1 MIGMEPTFEEHVE
14 NLVSVFDE
22 VRRVLRPDGTLWL
35 NYGDAYWSNP
45 SNGRGS
51 AGSALG
57 GGEPHLSG
65 AERKGKWLKP
75 KDLMLMPAR
84 VAMALQEAG
93 WWLRSEIIWHKP
105 NPMPES
111 VTDRPTS
118 AHEKVFL
125 FSKKPTYF
133 YDAEAVRLPAT
144 GRTDAISSFGRNV
157 NERNDQNRVGA
168 YKPDGRVG
176 ANLRNVWKIATAPF
190 KSSHFATFPPALVE
204 PCIKAGTSKHGVC
217 SECGA
222 PWARETEKSVSF
234 ESGSGRSG
242 NPISGKWDGTE
253 ETTSGTYDIRRGP
266 VTAHKTTG
274 WRPTCEC
281 VHRWCDEC
289 ATVLDCVQDVEIRD
303 GCIHGEK
310 AEPEHTGVR
319 LRGVREAVHARQD
332 QNPQG
337 RALFQDV
344 RGEIQRTEQVN
355 DEGLDDHDHGIPDA
369 ASEGPSE
376 CDEVRVCDGA
386 QAGSGGVSRQAPDPR
401 RSGAS
406 HERQQAGQSDREPA
420 TDDEAGA
427 RRLQEADVLR
437 DVPVLQPRLPGA
449 GECPHCGRGARW
461 KLPDTKPSVVLD
473 CFGGAGTVGLVA
485 DRLQRDAVL
494 IEISGDYAGM
504 ARKRIEKDAGMFA
517 SIASRMTA
525 KGKG

>member
-1 MIGMEPTFEEHVE
+1 MIGMEPTFEAHVE
-14 NLVSVFDE
+14 NLVSVFEE

-45 SNGRGS
+45 SNGRGA

-125 FSKKPTYF
+125 FAKSSRYF
-133 YDAEAVRLPAT
+133 YDAEAVRVAYSPESLSRYDSPKQGTRPGIRQPGVTRDLENDVRTPNPA
-144 GRTDAISSFGRNV
+144 
-157 NERNDQNRVGA
+157 
-168 YKPDGRVG
+168 G

-222 PWARETEKSVSF
+222 PWKRVVDTPRIPDEVRNRRKDQKMGFHPRQV
-234 ESGSGRSG
+234 GSGTKMNKWRNE
-242 NPISGKWDGTE
+242 NPP
-253 ETTSGTYDIRRGP
+253 TT
-266 VTAHKTTG
+266 AG

-281 VHRWCDEC
+281 N
-289 ATVLDCVQDVEIRD
+289 A
-303 GCIHGEK
+303 
-310 AEPEHTGVR
+310 
-319 LRGVREAVHARQD
+319 
-332 QNPQG
+332 
-337 RALFQDV
+337 
-344 RGEIQRTEQVN
+344 
-355 DEGLDDHDHGIPDA
+355 
-369 ASEGPSE
+369 
-376 CDEVRVCDGA
+376 
-386 QAGSGGVSRQAPDPR
+386 
-401 RSGAS
+401 
-406 HERQQAGQSDREPA
+406 
-420 TDDEAGA
+420 
-427 RRLQEADVLR
+427 
-437 DVPVLQPRLPGA
+437 
-449 GECPHCGRGARW
+449 
-461 KLPDTKPSVVLD
+461 DTKPSVVLD

-525 KGKG
+525 KGKD

>member
-1 MIGMEPTFEEHVE
+1 MIGMEPTFEEHLE
-14 NLVSVFDE
+14 NLVSVFEE

-45 SNGRGS
+45 SNGRGA

-190 KSSHFATFPPALVE
+190 KSSHFATFPPSLVE

-222 PWARETEKSVSF
+222 PWAREVEKEFVP
-234 ESGSGRSG
+234 SGAAVNTANRAPENGWTGTPKGR
-242 NPISGKWDGTE
+242 NRVE
-253 ETTSGTYDIRRGP
+253 
-266 VTAHKTTG
+266 TTG

-289 ATVLDCVQDVEIRD
+289 ATVLDCVQDVAIRD

-494 IEISGDYAGM
+494 IEISGEYAGM

-525 KGKG
+525 KGEG

>member
-1 MIGMEPTFEEHVE
+1 MTVRIHVGDARDVLRGMDADSVHCVVTSPPYWGLRAYKGDHGMIGMEPTFDEHLE

-35 NYGDAYWSNP
+35 NYGDAYARGE
-45 SNGRGS
+45 GRGGS
-51 AGSALG
+51 GSGDKQASNAGSATVT
-57 GGEPHLSG
+57 P
-65 AERKGKWLKP
+65 RDFLKA

-111 VTDRPTS
+111 VTDRPTC

-125 FSKKPTYF
+125 FSKAPRYF
-133 YDAEAVRLPAT
+133 YDAEAVRVAYSPESLSRYDSPMQGTRPGIRQPGVTRDLENDVRTPNPA
-144 GRTDAISSFGRNV
+144 
-157 NERNDQNRVGA
+157 
-168 YKPDGRVG
+168 G

-222 PWARETEKSVSF
+222 PWAREVEKDFVPTQASVMTADRAS
-234 ESGSGRSG
+234 ENG
-242 NPISGKWDGTE
+242 WTGTPKGVNRIE
-253 ETTSGTYDIRRGP
+253 
-266 VTAHKTTG
+266 TTG

-281 VHRWCDEC
+281 NAE
-289 ATVLDCVQDVEIRD
+289 TV
-303 GCIHGEK
+303 
-310 AEPEHTGVR
+310 
-319 LRGVREAVHARQD
+319 
-332 QNPQG
+332 
-337 RALFQDV
+337 
-344 RGEIQRTEQVN
+344 
-355 DEGLDDHDHGIPDA
+355 
-369 ASEGPSE
+369 
-376 CDEVRVCDGA
+376 
-386 QAGSGGVSRQAPDPR
+386 
-401 RSGAS
+401 
-406 HERQQAGQSDREPA
+406 PA
-420 TDDEAGA
+420 
-427 RRLQEADVLR
+427 
-437 DVPVLQPRLPGA
+437 
-449 GECPHCGRGARW
+449 
-461 KLPDTKPSVVLD
+461 VVLD